1 MPSCNSS
8 SCDNDHALSNQ
19 RRIPRTTLLAA
30 GLALGGLA
38 LLSIPADSASP
49 PYGLEKRIPWTT
61 SRVIGSPGQPSP
73 YMPALAFPDLEFDR
87 PTLITRAPGTDRL
100 FVADVEGRIHSFEDC
115 RDAKT
120 ANLFL
125 ELDSKYDRKN
135 KRTVYRQILGLA
147 FHPEFEQNQYF
158 YIHIR
163 ERLPKPVRSRI
174 SRFEVDPDN
183 PLKADPDSELIVL
196 EYPSIGHS
204 GGSIKF
210 GPDGYL
216 YITTGDGYG
225 QSDPMATGQFAGDL
239 LSSILRIDVNGTHSV
254 KPYAIPPDNPFVDTR
269 GTLPEIW
276 AFGFR
281 QPWRISFDRK
291 TGDLWVGEVGQ
302 DLWESIFLVKR
313 GGNYGWSIKE
323 GFQWFRP
330 ERPLGPAP
338 LSPPVVSHSHS
349 EARSMTGGFVYRGSR
364 LEELYGAYIYA
375 DWETGKIWALRYD
388 GEEVTWH
395 EELDDTSLDIAAFGE
410 THGGELYLLTHRTG
424 RIYELMRRP
433 KLREERDRPPFPR
446 LLSETGL
453 FTSVEDLVPAPGL
466 IPYLVNA
473 PLWSDGAAKERFIA
487 LPGQSTVEY
496 VTEDRWTF
504 PEGAVLVKTFLLD
517 MEQGNPASRR
527 RLETRLLTLQSG
539 PLGRQQWAG
548 YTYLWNDEQTDAEL
562 LGKDPL
568 RKTYTIRDA
577 SASGGE
583 RDQTWYYPSR
593 TDCMICHNEKAG
605 FVLGLN
611 TWQMN
616 REHNYS
622 TASDSSVT
630 DNQLRALDHIGLFE
644 KPLPKAPAE
653 LPRLADP
660 ADESAPIESRARSYL
675 HANCAICHRGGG
687 GGNADFRLLY
697 GMTLDET
704 QTINMDPMHGGLG
717 VDGARI
723 IRPGD
728 PPGSVLYTR
737 MATTGQGR
745 MPHIGSLEVDQ
756 IGANLVREWIKRL
769 GKDSQ

>member
-1 MPSCNSS
+1 MVCT
-8 SCDNDHALSNQ
+8 A
-19 RRIPRTTLLAA
+19 
-30 GLALGGLA
+30 LALACVA
-38 LLSIPADSASP
+38 LLSIPADSASQ
-49 PYGLEKRIPWTT
+49 PYGLETRIPWTT
-61 SRVIGSPGQPSP
+61 SRVIGSPEPPSP
-73 YMPALAFPDLEFDR
+73 YMPALAFPHLEFDR

-100 FVADVEGRIHSFEDC
+100 FVADVEGRIHSFEDR

-120 ANLFL
+120 ADLFL
-125 ELDSKYDRKN
+125 ELASKYDRKTD
-135 KRTVYRQILGLA
+135 RTVYRQIVGLA
-147 FHPEFEQNQYF
+147 FHPEFEQNRYV
-158 YIHIR
+158 YAYTR

-174 SRFEVDPDN
+174 SRFETYPDN

-196 EYPSIGHS
+196 EFPSIGHS

-216 YITTGDGYG
+216 YIGTGDGYG
-225 QSDPMATGQFAGDL
+225 QSDPMATGQFTGDL

-254 KPYAIPPDNPFVDTR
+254 KPYAIPPDNPFLDTP

-281 QPWRISFDRK
+281 QPWKISFDRK

-313 GGNYGWSIKE
+313 GGNYGWSVKE

-330 ERPLGPAP
+330 ERPRGPAP
-338 LSPPVVSHSHS
+338 LSPPVVSHSHG
-349 EARSMTGGFVYRGSR
+349 EARSMTGGFVYHGSR
-364 LEELYGAYIYA
+364 LKELHGAYIYA

-388 GEEVTWH
+388 GEKVTWH

-410 THGGELYLLTHRTG
+410 THAGELYMLTHHTG
-424 RIYELMRRP
+424 RIYELIRRP
-433 KLREERDRPPFPR
+433 KLREDRDRPPFPR

-453 FTSVEDLVPAPGL
+453 FSSVEDLAPAAGL
-466 IPYLVNA
+466 IPYSVNA

-487 LPGQSTVEY
+487 LPGESKIEY
-496 VTEDRWTF
+496 LTDDRWNF
-504 PEGAVLVKTFLLD
+504 PEGSVLVKTFLLE
-517 MEQGNPASRR
+517 MERGNSASRR

-539 PLGRQQWAG
+539 PEGRQQWAG

-577 SASGGE
+577 GAPPGTRE
-583 RDQTWYYPSR
+583 QTWYYPSR

-611 TWQMN
+611 TPQMN
-616 REHNYS
+616 REHDYS
-622 TASDSSVT
+622 RAVDGVVIDGAVA
-630 DNQLRALDHIGLFE
+630 DNQLRTLDHIGLFE
-644 KPLPKAPAE
+644 NPLPAPPAD

-660 ADESAPIESRARSYL
+660 ADEAAPLDRRARAYL
-675 HANCAICHRGGG
+675 HANCSICHRGGG

-697 GMTLDET
+697 PMTLDQT
-704 QTINMDPMHGGLG
+704 QTIDMDPMHGGLG
-717 VDGARI
+717 ADDAKIV
-723 IRPGD
+723 RPGD
-728 PPGSVLYTR
+728 PPRSVLYTR
-737 MATTGQGR
+737 MAATGEGR

-756 IGANLVREWIKRL
+756 AGANLVKDWIMRL
-769 GKDSQ
+769 GRDAE